1 MDQGIESDSEIDWKK
16 IRNKRNSQE
25 NKFRYQIVF
34 FEDYNKNF

>member
-16 IRNKRNSQE
+16 IRNARNSQE

-34 FEDYNKNF
+34 FDDFTKNL